1 MIRCRDCGGANPD
14 ENTICQYCAQDL
26 PPEPVREY
34 LLRNSP
40 IFTVG
45 ALFTALTF
53 YLLGLVKQ
61 SQLSVINGTVSI
73 ISLSQNNSQTII
85 KPGNF
90 TYVISLQ
97 PGSIFQNSFAIPFIP
112 LNETL
117 ILAFLACFLI
127 LCGIIGVLL
136 KDLYKVSRG
145 NPQIYHVFVF
155 FLLTSFVVL
164 NIFYILSNFLN
175 ESVYFV
181 FFGFWVIYGYITL
194 ICWKI
199 TIKYIKKP
207 EYVIATVFLIVVGS
221 IFLIYVMIY
230 PVQHYVPTLNNQSLE
245 ITLSI
250 CLIITVLMSIMI
262 LSWTLFL
269 GGMLILA
276 FIIARIIKMLIK
288 YSKSHPNGIISRYMS
303 VPNDFIENC
312 KEIFS
317 FR

>member
-1 MIRCRDCGGANPD
+1 
-14 ENTICQYCAQDL
+14 L
-26 PPEPVREY
+26 PPEPIREY

-73 ISLSQNNSQTII
+73 ISLSNDSQNIV

-90 TYVISLQ
+90 TYAISLQ
-97 PGSIFQNSFAIPFIP
+97 PSSLFQNSFAIPFIP

-117 ILAFLACFLI
+117 ILAFLNCFLI

-136 KDLYKVSRG
+136 KDLYVVSRG

-155 FLLTSFVVL
+155 FLLISFIIL
-164 NIFYILSNFLN
+164 NVFYILSNFLN

-199 TIKYIKKP
+199 PIKYIKKP
-207 EYVIATVFLIVVGS
+207 EYVFATVFLVVIFS
-221 IFLIYVMIY
+221 IFLIWIIIGSVE
-230 PVQHYVPTLNNQSLE
+230 TL
-245 ITLSI
+245 I
-250 CLIITVLMSIMI
+250 
-262 LSWTLFL
+262 
-269 GGMLILA
+269 
-276 FIIARIIKMLIK
+276 
-288 YSKSHPNGIISRYMS
+288 
-303 VPNDFIENC
+303 
-312 KEIFS
+312 
-317 FR
+317 